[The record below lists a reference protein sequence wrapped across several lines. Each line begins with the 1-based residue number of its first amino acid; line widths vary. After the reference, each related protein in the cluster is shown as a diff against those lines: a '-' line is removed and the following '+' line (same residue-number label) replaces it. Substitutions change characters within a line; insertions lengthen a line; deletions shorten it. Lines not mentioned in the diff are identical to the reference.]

1 MLKSQKAV
9 FYILAFLFLSNVL
22 ALIIAFEQNRFKNLE
37 VDFFNVGQGD
47 SILIN
52 VSGSGQILIDGGP
65 SSLILEKLGK
75 KMPFWDRTIELFIL
89 THPEKDHLTGLIE
102 VLKRY
107 QVQNIL
113 WTGVVRDTSEFK
125 EWEKVIAEEG
135 ANIYCARFGQKVFF
149 SKRAE
154 NYLEVLYPLQDLKG
168 VQKEDSNNTSIVSRL
183 VFGQKSFLFT
193 GDISQ
198 EIESELLRLE
208 SVDLKAD
215 ILKVAHHGSK
225 FSSSADFIS
234 KVLPSIAVI
243 QVGQNNSYGHPAPE
257 VLQTLEGVN
266 IFRTDESGDI
276 SCFSDEQEVFCQSF
290 K

>member
-1 MLKSQKAV
+1 MILPNLK
-9 FYILAFLFLSNVL
+9 N
-22 ALIIAFEQNRFKNLE
+22 
-37 VDFFNVGQGD
+37 
-47 SILIN
+47 
-52 VSGSGQILIDGGP
+52 
-65 SSLILEKLGK
+65 GK
-75 KMPFWDRTIELFIL
+75 
-89 THPEKDHLTGLIE
+89 
-102 VLKRY
+102 
-107 QVQNIL
+107 
-113 WTGVVRDTSEFK
+113 
-125 EWEKVIAEEG
+125 
-135 ANIYCARFGQKVFF
+135 KVFF